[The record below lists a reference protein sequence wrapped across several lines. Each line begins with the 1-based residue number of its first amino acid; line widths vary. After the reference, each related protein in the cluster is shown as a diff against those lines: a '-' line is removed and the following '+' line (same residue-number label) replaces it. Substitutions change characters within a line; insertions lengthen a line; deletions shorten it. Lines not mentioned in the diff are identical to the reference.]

1 MTAHNRIKTA
11 LALAATLGVLPAA
24 AASARV
30 IAPDRPAGGYGSSSL
45 PTVEVV
51 RTTHNS
57 GFDWGDAGIGAAGG
71 VGLSALALGCGLA
84 ITGRRDRRP
93 RRSVAAAS

>member
-1 MTAHNRIKTA
+1 MAAHNRIKTA
-11 LALAATLGVLPAA
+11 LALAATLGVLPATA
-24 AASARV
+24 AFARP
-30 IAPDRPAGGYGSSSL
+30 ALDRPAGGYGSSPL

-71 VGLSALALGCGLA
+71 VGLSVLALGCGFA

>member
-1 MTAHNRIKTA
+1 MTARNRIKTA
-11 LALAATLGVLPAA
+11 LALAATLGVLPT

-30 IAPDRPAGGYGSSSL
+30 IAPDRPTGGYGSSSL